1 MRALRDLIAIIL
13 ILAMAAVPA
22 AVSASACHGSGQA
35 VQDHHDHHH
44 AMVTAN
50 AGHPAMAG
58 PISHADRHG
67 HQAGHGCADGCLGAC
82 CSGFLDARAY
92 GLPLRV
98 SLHQTALPLPLD
110 AKAGESRAGLLE
122 RPPRLL

>member
-1 MRALRDLIAIIL
+1 ML

-22 AVSASACHGSGQA
+22 AVSASACHGPGQA
-35 VQDHHDHHH
+35 VQDHHEHHH
-44 AMVTAN
+44 AAVTAN
-50 AGHPAMAG
+50 SGHHAEVLPIAG
-58 PISHADRHG
+58 ADRHS
-67 HQAGHGCADGCLGAC
+67 HQAGHGCDNGCLGAC
-82 CSGFLDARAY
+82 CSGFLDVAAY

-110 AKAGESRAGLLE
+110 AKAGESRSGLLE